1 MKLKLII
8 VTLFIVGSLSSA
20 NDLIKF
26 YDTTSGSW
34 NDMKSLAAKEHKLIF
49 IDAYTDWCSWCKV
62 MDRETFSDKTVADVM
77 NAKFIN
83 VRYEMETGFG
93 ALMSGKYR
101 VNGFPTFL
109 IFTPDGKLVNRIVGY
124 HKTKE
129 FLEKLNIALDPSKH
143 DNLTGVS
150 DVIDAGF
157 PEFYK
162 LSFLKA
168 DLRKR
173 PDSATVNSF
182 LSVSPNLLNEVS
194 WSIMY
199 RFSGLLEPKYKQ
211 FIFNNSDTIKTLYG
225 SYDLE
230 SVTGQLL
237 SSELRSAI
245 AKNDTAA
252 LHEVIEKTKKYSSR
266 SAVDIERSYRIQFYQ
281 GTKQWTKFAEIIELN
296 RSFLDENYFN
306 SYSWTIY
313 ERCDDKKVIA
323 QATQWMADVVK
334 KHSKYMFL
342 DTYAALL
349 YKNADLKN
357 ARKYAERAIAAG
369 KKENEKVGETE
380 ALLTKIKAES
390 TKKKTKG

>member
-1 MKLKLII
+1 MKMKFLLS
-8 VTLFIVGSLSSA
+8 LFIVICSTAYAS
-20 NDLIKF
+20 DFIKF

-34 NDMKSLAAKEHKLIF
+34 NDLKAIAAKEQKLIF

-62 MDRETFSDKTVADVM
+62 MDKETFSDKVVADFM

-109 IFTPDGKLVNRIVGY
+109 IFTPDGRLVNRIVGY

-168 DLRKR
+168 ELRKR
-173 PDSATVNSF
+173 PDSATVNNF
-182 LSVSPNLLNEVS
+182 LASSSNLLNEVS
-194 WSIMY
+194 WSILY
-199 RFSGLLEPKYKQ
+199 RFSGLLEPQYKQ
-211 FIFNNSDTIKTLYG
+211 FIFKNSDTIKTLFG

-252 LHEVIEKTKKYSSR
+252 LYEVIEKTKKYSSR
-266 SAVDIERSYRIQFYQ
+266 SAVDIERNYRIQFYQ
-281 GTKQWTKFAEIIELN
+281 GTKQWAKFAEIIELN
-296 RSFLDENYFN
+296 RSILDENYFN

-313 ERCDDKKVIA
+313 ERCDDKKVIV
-323 QATQWMADVVK
+323 QATKWMADIVK

-349 YKNADLKN
+349 YKSADLKN
-357 ARKYAERAIAAG
+357 ARKYAELAIKAG
-369 KKENEKVGETE
+369 KKENSKVDETE